1 MRTRVTGKGAVVLPR
16 KLLQQQK
23 VRAGDNLEVT
33 ADADEP
39 GVIILRRISNRPN
52 EGLAEWLRSC
62 PVKGIRFPKR
72 SKEMAREVDL

>member
-1 MRTRVTGKGAVVLPR
+1 MLPR

-23 VRAGDNLEVT
+23 LRAGDNLEVT

-39 GVIILRRISNRPN
+39 GVIILRRISNQPN

-62 PVKGIRFPKR
+62 PVKGIRIPKR
-72 SKEMAREVDL
+72 NKEMAREVDL